1 MIMFTG
7 IIECTGVVERCEVI
21 GSAASLV
28 VRSDLFKM
36 DGVAIG
42 DSIAVNG
49 VCLTVVD
56 LSENSFDF
64 DVSPETLKLVT
75 GFVVGGVVNLE
86 RAMTLNSLVGGHLVS
101 GHVDGTG
108 KIEVVDIKDGNWEL
122 TVTVPPALNRY
133 LVKKGSITING
144 VSLTVNE
151 DKKDRVSIN
160 LVPHTISMTNLKLIR
175 PGSHVNLEVD
185 MLARYAEKLLT
196 NSDSI

>member
-1 MIMFTG
+1 MFTG
-7 IIECTGVVERCEVI
+7 IVECTGVVKRCETVVA
-21 GSAASLV
+21 AASLV
-28 VRSDLFKM
+28 VSSDLFKM

-49 VCLTVVD
+49 VCLTVVG
-56 LSENSFDF
+56 LSGNSLEF

-75 GFVVGGVVNLE
+75 GFVVGAVVNLE
-86 RAMTLNSLVGGHLVS
+86 RAMTLNSLIGGHLVS

-108 KIEVVDIKDGNWEL
+108 KIEAVDEKDGNWEI
-122 TVTVPPALNRY
+122 TVTVPSALNRY
-133 LVKKGSITING
+133 LVKKGSITVNG

-151 DKKDRVSIN
+151 DKKDKVLIN
-160 LVPHTISMTNLKLIR
+160 LVPHTINMTNLKLIK
-175 PGSHVNLEVD
+175 PGTYVNLEVD

>member
-1 MIMFTG
+1 MFTG
-7 IIECTGVVERCEVI
+7 IVECTGGVERCEAA
-21 GSAASLV
+21 GAGASLV

-49 VCLTVVD
+49 ACLTVVG
-56 LSENSFDF
+56 LSENSLDF

-75 GFVVGGVVNLE
+75 GFLVGDVVNLE

-101 GHVDGTG
+101 GHVDGIG
-108 KIEVVDIKDGNWEL
+108 KIEVVDERDGNWEI
-122 TVTVPPALNRY
+122 TITIPSALNRY
-133 LVKKGSITING
+133 LVKKGSITVNG

-151 DKKDRVSIN
+151 DKKDKVLIN
-160 LVPHTISMTNLKLIR
+160 LVPHTINMTNLKFIR
-175 PGSHVNLEVD
+175 PGSCVNLEVD
-185 MLARYAEKLLT
+185 MLARYVEKLLT